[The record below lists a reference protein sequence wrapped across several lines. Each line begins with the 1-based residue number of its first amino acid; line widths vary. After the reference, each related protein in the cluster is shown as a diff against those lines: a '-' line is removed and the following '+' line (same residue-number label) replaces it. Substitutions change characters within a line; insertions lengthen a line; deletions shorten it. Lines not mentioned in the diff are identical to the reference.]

1 MCPSA
6 TSIRT
11 VMHAVIV
18 NRSGRTLGLAAAL
31 LALVAAPAWAHT
43 GVGPVHGALHGFAH
57 PLGGWDHLLAMVAV
71 GLWAAQRTGKAVWL
85 IPAGFVLGMVGGGML
100 GMGGVAMPAVE
111 AGIVFS
117 VMLLGALVAAA
128 IRPPLV
134 ASVLLVAFFGMLHGH
149 AHGAEM
155 PAAVSGISYA
165 LGFVAATA
173 LLHASGVFAALGL
186 RRLASQPTSL
196 RAVRL
201 VGSAI
206 AAAGVLLAVVR

>member
-1 MCPSA
+1 M
-6 TSIRT
+6 T
-11 VMHAVIV
+11 
-18 NRSGRTLGLAAAL
+18 AAAANRFTWMFGIATVL
-31 LALVAAPAWAHT
+31 LCLTAVPAWAHT

-85 IPAGFVLGMVGGGML
+85 IPAGFVLGMLGGGVL
-100 GMGGVAMPAVE
+100 GMSGVAMPAVE
-111 AGIVFS
+111 AGIVLS

-128 IRPPLV
+128 VRPPLV

-155 PAAVSGISYA
+155 PAAVSALSYA

-173 LLHASGVFAALGL
+173 LLHASGVLAALGL
-186 RRLASQPTSL
+186 QRFASQAKGLRLVRLA
-196 RAVRL
+196 
-201 VGSAI
+201 GSAI
-206 AAAGVLLAVVR
+206 AAAGVFLAVVQ